1 MCGNHDV
8 SNLSRRSLMAG
19 AGTLLAAS
27 AVAFRP
33 ARAADEKPA
42 PNAIP
47 PSEAFE
53 QLKQGNARYL
63 ANEPKERDFSVGR
76 AARAEGQAPIVGVL
90 ACADS
95 RVPPEIIFDQG
106 PGKVFVVRDAG
117 NVVSNY
123 GLASLE
129 FAVAVLN
136 VPLILVLGHSSCG
149 AVAAALQSSRER
161 KKLPGH
167 LPELVDA
174 IQPAVERGARQ
185 ASERSP
191 CRHHQRECASG
202 HAGAEVALEDHWRCR
217 GVRKGRHQGRRL
229 RARHRQGE
237 HGLIGDGGTGCK
249 TRFNAGGRRRRPP
262 ISQAP
267 WLRPS
272 RTRHAP
278 SCSATWRRRPRSR
291 PGILAKDLKTVPTF
305 APSLR
310 SRIIVFLLGI
320 FGPRAMRH
328 VLSASK
334 VRGVSV
340 YRGKATSSGEEG
352 AEGHPW
358 PTSAEEVGQRHKNYG
373 SGTLR
378 AGVFG
383 VNDGLVSNTCL
394 VMGVAGAGTSASV
407 ILLTG
412 VAGLLAGAFSMGAGE
427 FISMLS
433 QKEMFEHQIGQEK
446 DELERYPKEEAEELA
461 LIYAARGIPIKEAR
475 HVANHLIQN
484 PEKALDTLSREELG
498 LNPDELGSPMGAA
511 ISSFLT
517 FSVGASLPLIPYV
530 FGLSAH
536 GILIASLI
544 SGTALFCVGA
554 ALSLFSGRNAFLGGV
569 RMLAIGSAAAAAT
582 YYIGSLF
589 DAVV

>member
-1 MCGNHDV
+1 MQDTLQRWR
-8 SNLSRRSLMAG
+8 SEKTAAYLSDAVAAVEPDPTRAKLFRDM
-19 AGTLLAAS
+19 AAS
-27 AVAFRP
+27 AEAQ
-33 ARAADEKPA
+33 AA
-42 PNAIP
+42 
-47 PSEAFE
+47 
-53 QLKQGNARYL
+53 
-63 ANEPKERDFSVGR
+63 
-76 AARAEGQAPIVGVL
+76 
-90 ACADS
+90 
-95 RVPPEIIFDQG
+95 
-106 PGKVFVVRDAG
+106 
-117 NVVSNY
+117 
-123 GLASLE
+123 
-129 FAVAVLN
+129 
-136 VPLILVLGHSSCG
+136 
-149 AVAAALQSSRER
+149 
-161 KKLPGH
+161 
-167 LPELVDA
+167 
-174 IQPAVERGARQ
+174 
-185 ASERSP
+185 
-191 CRHHQRECASG
+191 
-202 HAGAEVALEDHWRCR
+202 
-217 GVRKGRHQGRRL
+217 
-229 RARHRQGE
+229 
-237 HGLIGDGGTGCK
+237 
-249 TRFNAGGRRRRPP
+249 
-262 ISQAP
+262 
-267 WLRPS
+267 
-272 RTRHAP
+272 
-278 SCSATWRRRPRSR
+278 
-291 PGILAKDLKTVPTF
+291 ILAKDLKTVPTF
-305 APSLR
+305 TPSLR
-310 SRIIVFLLGI
+310 SRITVFLLGI

-340 YRGKATSSGEEG
+340 YRGKATSSGEES

-358 PTSAEEVGQRHKNYG
+358 PTSAEEVGRRHKNYG

-461 LIYAARGIPIKEAR
+461 LIYAARGIPLKEAR
-475 HVANHLIQN
+475 HVADHLIAN

-511 ISSFLT
+511 VSSFLT

-554 ALSLFSGRNAFLGGV
+554 ALSLFSGRNAFIGGA
-569 RMLAIGSAAAAAT
+569 RMLAIGAAAAAAT